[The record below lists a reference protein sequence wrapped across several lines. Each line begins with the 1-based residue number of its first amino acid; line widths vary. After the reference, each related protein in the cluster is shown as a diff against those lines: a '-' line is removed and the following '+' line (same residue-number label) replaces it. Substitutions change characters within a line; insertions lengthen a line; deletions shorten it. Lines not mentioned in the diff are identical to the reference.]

1 MRVWE
6 MRCRPDLGII
16 IMVDGWMDVVVAG
29 VLNFFSLLLFPLSV
43 GWGIGLFYF
52 SILLFSWGKG
62 FDERLID

>member
-6 MRCRPDLGII
+6 MRCRLDLGII

-29 VLNFFSLLLFPLSV
+29 VVNFFPFYYFHFLWA
-43 GWGIGLFYF
+43 GGIGFFF